1 MKGTPYISHMQVS
14 RFTDLLE
21 KPLEIIQESDLSAL
35 RQIVETYPYFQAA
48 RGMELIGLKN
58 ANSFKYNAAL
68 KKHAAY
74 TSDRSWL
81 FEIITQEAF
90 NSQTKVKKAPQT
102 SLSKETDLAKQG
114 AEPSEIP
121 TITQKYTEE
130 DYTEQTS
137 DKKND
142 SQQVKEANFSS
153 LELGKPLEFNKN
165 DRYSFEEW
173 LQLSAKN
180 SVENKTET
188 SIVKTSDTPK
198 KAAKMAQINAFIATN
213 PKMSTPLTN
222 PEEITI
228 KDAQKINKEALMT
241 ETLARVYL
249 EQKKYKKALQAY
261 KILSL
266 KYPEKNS
273 FFASQIKVVQKLI
286 KENL

>member
-1 MKGTPYISHMQVS
+1 MQVS

-114 AEPSEIP
+114 AEPSKIP

>member
-1 MKGTPYISHMQVS
+1 MQVS

-21 KPLEIIQESDLSAL
+21 KPLEIIQETDLSAL
-35 RQIVETYPYFQAA
+35 RQIVETYPYLQAA

>member
-1 MKGTPYISHMQVS
+1 MQVS

-273 FFASQIKVVQKLI
+273 FFADQIKEIKRLQKL
-286 KENL
+286 KD

>member
-1 MKGTPYISHMQVS
+1 MQVS

-121 TITQKYTEE
+121 TITQKHTEE

>member
-1 MKGTPYISHMQVS
+1 MQVS

-58 ANSFKYNAAL
+58 AHSFKYTAAL

>member
-1 MKGTPYISHMQVS
+1 MQVS

-188 SIVKTSDTPK
+188 SIAKTSDTPK

>member
-1 MKGTPYISHMQVS
+1 MQVS

-90 NSQTKVKKAPQT
+90 NSQKKVKKAPQT

>member
-1 MKGTPYISHMQVS
+1 MQVS

-90 NSQTKVKKAPQT
+90 NSSTKVKEAPQT
-102 SLSKETDLAKQG
+102 SLSNETDQAKQG
-114 AEPSEIP
+114 TEPSEIT
-121 TITQKYTEE
+121 TITQKDTEE
-130 DYTEQTS
+130 DYTKQTS

-142 SQQVKEANFSS
+142 SQQAKEASFSS
-153 LELGKPLEFNKN
+153 IELGKPLEFNKN

-188 SIVKTSDTPK
+188 SIVKTSVTPK

-286 KENL
+286 KENK

>member
-1 MKGTPYISHMQVS
+1 MQVS
-14 RFTDLLE
+14 RFTALLE
-21 KPLEIIQESDLSAL
+21 NPLDISQDADIAAL
-35 RQIVETYPYFQAA
+35 KQIVETYPYFQAA

-58 ANSFKYNAAL
+58 SNSFKYNAAL

-90 NSQTKVKKAPQT
+90 NKSKNTDQSIETPSTDETVNSSIELTDIDT
-102 SLSKETDLAKQG
+102 SAQRDTEAQYTD
-114 AEPSEIP
+114 
-121 TITQKYTEE
+121 
-130 DYTEQTS
+130 QTS
-137 DKKND
+137 D
-142 SQQVKEANFSS
+142 EAHKVSEAQETSMSS

-173 LQLSAKN
+173 LQLSTKKSLDTKSKKEETNTSEKN
-180 SVENKTET
+180 
-188 SIVKTSDTPK
+188 K

-213 PKMSTPLTN
+213 PKISPPLPST
-222 PEEITI
+222 EKITI
-228 KDAQKINKEALMT
+228 KDAEKINKEALMT

-286 KENL
+286 KENK

>member
-1 MKGTPYISHMQVS
+1 MQVS

-90 NSQTKVKKAPQT
+90 NSSTKVKEAPQT
-102 SLSKETDLAKQG
+102 SLSNETDQAKQG
-114 AEPSEIP
+114 TEPSEIT
-121 TITQKYTEE
+121 TITQKDTEE
-130 DYTEQTS
+130 DYTKQTS

-142 SQQVKEANFSS
+142 SQQAKEASFSS
-153 LELGKPLEFNKN
+153 IELGKPLEFNKN

>member
-1 MKGTPYISHMQVS
+1 MQVS

-180 SVENKTET
+180 SVENKIKT

-273 FFASQIKVVQKLI
+273 FFADQIKEIKRLQKL
-286 KENL
+286 KVSKL

>member
-1 MKGTPYISHMQVS
+1 MQVS

-90 NSQTKVKKAPQT
+90 NSSTKVKEAPQT
-102 SLSKETDLAKQG
+102 SLSNETDQAKQG
-114 AEPSEIP
+114 TEPSEIT
-121 TITQKYTEE
+121 TITQKDTEE
-130 DYTEQTS
+130 DYTKQTS
-137 DKKND
+137 DKKNN
-142 SQQVKEANFSS
+142 SQQAKEASFSS
-153 LELGKPLEFNKN
+153 IELGKPLEFNKN

>member
-1 MKGTPYISHMQVS
+1 MQVS
-14 RFTDLLE
+14 RFTALLE
-21 KPLEIIQESDLSAL
+21 NPLDISQDADIAAL
-35 RQIVETYPYFQAA
+35 KQIVETYPYFQAA

-58 ANSFKYNAAL
+58 SNSFKYNAAL

-90 NSQTKVKKAPQT
+90 NKSKNTDDAIETPSTDKIENTAIEAVALTEITPATQRDAEAQYTKQT
-102 SLSKETDLAKQG
+102 SNEEHNVSEAQ
-114 AEPSEIP
+114 EPSL
-121 TITQKYTEE
+121 
-130 DYTEQTS
+130 
-137 DKKND
+137 
-142 SQQVKEANFSS
+142 SS

-173 LQLSAKN
+173 LQLSTKKSIDKKTKKEETNTSEKN
-180 SVENKTET
+180 
-188 SIVKTSDTPK
+188 K

-213 PKMSTPLTN
+213 PKISPPLSST
-222 PEEITI
+222 EKITI
-228 KDAQKINKEALMT
+228 KDAEKINKEALMT

-286 KENL
+286 KENI

>member
-1 MKGTPYISHMQVS
+1 MQVS

-286 KENL
+286 KENI

>member
-1 MKGTPYISHMQVS
+1 MQVS

-121 TITQKYTEE
+121 TTTQKYTEE

>member
-1 MKGTPYISHMQVS
+1 MQVS
-14 RFTDLLE
+14 RFTALLE
-21 KPLEIIQESDLSAL
+21 NPLDISQDADIAAL
-35 RQIVETYPYFQAA
+35 KQIVETYPYFQAA

-58 ANSFKYNAAL
+58 SNSFKYNAAL

-90 NSQTKVKKAPQT
+90 NK
-102 SLSKETDLAKQG
+102 SKNTDDAIETPSTDKIENTA
-114 AEPSEIP
+114 AEAVALTEI
-121 TITQKYTEE
+121 TTATQRDAEAQ
-130 DYTEQTS
+130 YTEQTS
-137 DKKND
+137 NEEHKV
-142 SQQVKEANFSS
+142 SETQEPSLSS

-173 LQLSAKN
+173 LQLSTKKSIDKKTKKEETNTSEKN
-180 SVENKTET
+180 
-188 SIVKTSDTPK
+188 K

-213 PKMSTPLTN
+213 PKISPPLPST
-222 PEEITI
+222 EKITI
-228 KDAQKINKEALMT
+228 KDAEKINKEALMT

-286 KENL
+286 KENK

>member
-1 MKGTPYISHMQVS
+1 MQVS

-188 SIVKTSDTPK
+188 SIVKTSVTPK

>member
-1 MKGTPYISHMQVS
+1 MQVS
-14 RFTDLLE
+14 RFTALLE
-21 KPLEIIQESDLSAL
+21 NPLDISQDADIAAL
-35 RQIVETYPYFQAA
+35 KQIVETYPYFQAA

-58 ANSFKYNAAL
+58 SNSFKYNAAL

-90 NSQTKVKKAPQT
+90 NK
-102 SLSKETDLAKQG
+102 SKNTDQSIETPSTDKIENTA
-114 AEPSEIP
+114 AEAVALTEI
-121 TITQKYTEE
+121 TTATQRDAEAQ
-130 DYTEQTS
+130 YTEQTS
-137 DKKND
+137 NEEHKV
-142 SQQVKEANFSS
+142 SEAQEPSLSS

-173 LQLSAKN
+173 LQLSTKKSIDKKTKKEETNTSEKN
-180 SVENKTET
+180 
-188 SIVKTSDTPK
+188 K

-213 PKMSTPLTN
+213 PKISPPLPST
-222 PEEITI
+222 EKITI
-228 KDAQKINKEALMT
+228 KDAEKINKEALMT

-286 KENL
+286 KENK

>member
-1 MKGTPYISHMQVS
+1 MQVS
-14 RFTDLLE
+14 RFTALLE
-21 KPLEIIQESDLSAL
+21 NPLDISQDADIAAL
-35 RQIVETYPYFQAA
+35 KQIVETYPYFQAA

-58 ANSFKYNAAL
+58 SNSFKYNAAL

-90 NSQTKVKKAPQT
+90 NKSKKPDQPIET
-102 SLSKETDLAKQG
+102 PSTDETVNSSLELTDIDTG
-114 AEPSEIP
+114 AQRDTEA
-121 TITQKYTEE
+121 QYT
-130 DYTEQTS
+130 DQTS
-137 DKKND
+137 D
-142 SQQVKEANFSS
+142 EAHKVSEAQETSMSS

-173 LQLSAKN
+173 LQLSTKKSLDTKSKKEETNTSEKN
-180 SVENKTET
+180 
-188 SIVKTSDTPK
+188 K

-213 PKMSTPLTN
+213 PKISPPLPST
-222 PEEITI
+222 EKITI
-228 KDAQKINKEALMT
+228 KDAEKINKEALMT

-286 KENL
+286 KENK

>member
-1 MKGTPYISHMQVS
+1 MQVS

-130 DYTEQTS
+130 D
-137 DKKND
+137 
-142 SQQVKEANFSS
+142 
-153 LELGKPLEFNKN
+153 
-165 DRYSFEEW
+165 
-173 LQLSAKN
+173 
-180 SVENKTET
+180 
-188 SIVKTSDTPK
+188 
-198 KAAKMAQINAFIATN
+198 
-213 PKMSTPLTN
+213 
-222 PEEITI
+222 
-228 KDAQKINKEALMT
+228 
-241 ETLARVYL
+241 
-249 EQKKYKKALQAY
+249 
-261 KILSL
+261 
-266 KYPEKNS
+266 
-273 FFASQIKVVQKLI
+273 
-286 KENL
+286 

>member
-1 MKGTPYISHMQVS
+1 MQVS

-102 SLSKETDLAKQG
+102 PLSKETDLAKQG

>member
-1 MKGTPYISHMQVS
+1 MQVS

-137 DKKND
+137 DKKNY

>member
-1 MKGTPYISHMQVS
+1 MQVS
-14 RFTDLLE
+14 RFTALLE
-21 KPLEIIQESDLSAL
+21 NPLDIIQDADVTAL
-35 RQIVETYPYFQAA
+35 KQIVETYPYFQAA

-58 ANSFKYNAAL
+58 SNSFKYNAAL

-90 NSQTKVKKAPQT
+90 NKSKKTDKTIEGFPIDETVNSSLELNDIATSKQTDVEAQY
-102 SLSKETDLAKQG
+102 TD
-114 AEPSEIP
+114 E
-121 TITQKYTEE
+121 
-130 DYTEQTS
+130 TS
-137 DKKND
+137 DEEHKV
-142 SQQVKEANFSS
+142 SETQEASLSS

-173 LQLSAKN
+173 LQLSTKKSFDIKTKKEETNTSEKN
-180 SVENKTET
+180 
-188 SIVKTSDTPK
+188 K
-198 KAAKMAQINAFIATN
+198 KEAKMAQINTFIATN
-213 PKMSTPLTN
+213 PKISPPLPSTKK
-222 PEEITI
+222 ITI
-228 KDAQKINKEALMT
+228 KDAEKINKEALMT

-273 FFASQIKVVQKLI
+273 FFATQIKVIQKLI
-286 KENL
+286 KENI

>member
-1 MKGTPYISHMQVS
+1 MQVS

-228 KDAQKINKEALMT
+228 KDAQKINKKALMT

>member
-1 MKGTPYISHMQVS
+1 MQVS

-137 DKKND
+137 DKKNN

>member
-1 MKGTPYISHMQVS
+1 MQVS

-165 DRYSFEEW
+165 DRHSFEEW

>member
-1 MKGTPYISHMQVS
+1 MQVS

-198 KAAKMAQINAFIATN
+198 KAAKMAQTNAFIATN

>member
-1 MKGTPYISHMQVS
+1 MQVS

-21 KPLEIIQESDLSAL
+21 KPLEIIQESDLSAV
-35 RQIVETYPYFQAA
+35 RQIVETYPDFQAA
-48 RGMELIGLKN
+48 RRMELIGLKN

>member
-1 MKGTPYISHMQVS
+1 MQVS

-90 NSQTKVKKAPQT
+90 NSSTKVKEAPQT
-102 SLSKETDLAKQG
+102 SLSNETDQAKQG
-114 AEPSEIP
+114 TEPSEIT
-121 TITQKYTEE
+121 TITQKDTEE
-130 DYTEQTS
+130 DYTKQTS

-142 SQQVKEANFSS
+142 SQQAKEASFYSI
-153 LELGKPLEFNKN
+153 ELGKPLEFNKN

>member
-1 MKGTPYISHMQVS
+1 MQVS
-14 RFTDLLE
+14 RFTALLE
-21 KPLEIIQESDLSAL
+21 NPLDISQDADIAAL
-35 RQIVETYPYFQAA
+35 KQIVETYPYFQAA

-58 ANSFKYNAAL
+58 SNSFKYNAAL

-90 NSQTKVKKAPQT
+90 NKSKNTDQSIET
-102 SLSKETDLAKQG
+102 SSTDETVNSSKELTDIDTSAQRDTE
-114 AEPSEIP
+114 A
-121 TITQKYTEE
+121 QYT
-130 DYTEQTS
+130 DQTS
-137 DKKND
+137 D
-142 SQQVKEANFSS
+142 EAHKVSEAQETSMSS

-173 LQLSAKN
+173 LQLSTKKSLDTKSKKEETNTSEKN
-180 SVENKTET
+180 
-188 SIVKTSDTPK
+188 K

-213 PKMSTPLTN
+213 PKISPPLPST
-222 PEEITI
+222 EKITI
-228 KDAQKINKEALMT
+228 KDAEKINKEALMT

-286 KENL
+286 KENK

>member
-1 MKGTPYISHMQVS
+1 MQVS

-273 FFASQIKVVQKLI
+273 FFADQIKLVQKLI

>member
-21 KPLEIIQESDLSAL
+21 IPLEIIQESDLSAL

-48 RGMELIGLKN
+48 RGLELIGLNN

-286 KENL
+286 KENK

>member
-1 MKGTPYISHMQVS
+1 MQVS

-188 SIVKTSDTPK
+188 SIVKTSNTPK

>member
-1 MKGTPYISHMQVS
+1 MQVS

-90 NSQTKVKKAPQT
+90 NSSTKVKEAPQT
-102 SLSKETDLAKQG
+102 SLSNETDQAKQG
-114 AEPSEIP
+114 TEPSEIT
-121 TITQKYTEE
+121 TITQKDTEE
-130 DYTEQTS
+130 DYTKQTS

-142 SQQVKEANFSS
+142 SQQAKEASFSS
-153 LELGKPLEFNKN
+153 IELGKPLEFNKN

-188 SIVKTSDTPK
+188 SIVKTSVTPK

>member
-1 MKGTPYISHMQVS
+1 MQVS

-90 NSQTKVKKAPQT
+90 NCQTKVKKAPQT

>member
-1 MKGTPYISHMQVS
+1 MQVS

-102 SLSKETDLAKQG
+102 SLSKETDLAKHG

>member
-1 MKGTPYISHMQVS
+1 MQVS

-137 DKKND
+137 EKKHD

>member
-1 MKGTPYISHMQVS
+1 MQVS

>member
-1 MKGTPYISHMQVS
+1 MQVS

-90 NSQTKVKKAPQT
+90 NNQTKVKKAPQT

>member
-1 MKGTPYISHMQVS
+1 MQVS

-142 SQQVKEANFSS
+142 TQQVKEANFSS

-249 EQKKYKKALQAY
+249 EQKKYKKALQSY